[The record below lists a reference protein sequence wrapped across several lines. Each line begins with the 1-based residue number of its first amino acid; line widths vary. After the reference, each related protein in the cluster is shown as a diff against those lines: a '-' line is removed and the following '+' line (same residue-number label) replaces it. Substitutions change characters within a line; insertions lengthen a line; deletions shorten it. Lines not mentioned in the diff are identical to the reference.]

1 MRGKEFLD
9 KMELLDPELV
19 QAAAMEPE
27 KPTRRQAVIRFFT
40 GSPPAG
46 EPQSAQEPGLFRRGG
61 GVWAAAALCL
71 CAALLPVLLTQG
83 ASLFGLAGA
92 SQSMAAS
99 QYAQYQDWQEG
110 FAPEDYFKFNPES
123 NQGLTGIYLAEGLNS
138 GQLVYDGFL
147 VLDPED
153 PDQLSFTRW
162 LNNTRTVPVSP
173 TQYLYCGATF
183 QGDQATEVRYLW
195 EDLDPNDE
203 AYTWDTIYVTASTQ
217 KQPWDKFEGYAESSQ
232 SETVTRRDGVDI
244 RAVGR
249 PGYEKALW
257 FQKDG
262 AWYKVYGDPDVTA
275 EALGRVVDWLWTGEA
290 QPDRFDPAEG
300 DRYAIENCQGDLA
313 KLAEEL
319 PIGKYIPTDPRWCPE
334 LDGLCLTHVNDS
346 PAAALAEY
354 RPDPSKL
361 LDVWQVYLPN
371 DLHHA
376 GEYVQERS
384 LGQLEAITEEQV
396 REHVA
401 ARGQEKSNL
410 LAFQWGAYYVEAWY
424 QNTANTAK
432 DIWELLCYL
441 RDEMGAPDGQ
451 LFKQSYGDGMN
462 PEDLFQHEDKGI
474 SSNAVGDYFLPPEN
488 QPEENTV
495 YFSTLADPLNSQ
507 PFPPLPA
514 DFFSCYG
521 YFDSSSQP
529 QKLLAIWYKEDPEAI
544 TGSSQSIFLGC
555 GPGKQ
560 DFSALIEAGT
570 QSGMTIT
577 GMDGTKVYALGGKY
591 SAKLLAFQKEDSW
604 YVLQGEPGARVEDM
618 ALIVSQLLSQ
628 SVDFSLFARE
638 KGYTYSHL
646 NLDETTD
653 EPEAKKAL
661 ENCPFVEQIPS
672 WEEFLPEVRG
682 MTLLQRKSP
691 EGTEDVEL
699 SLSLAIREEP
709 GKFIQGVDVFTSSDM
724 RFLSAREK
732 EALVDMSVY
741 SALPSLDEQR
751 RYIQDNCGLSIY
763 RGGLLVLDF
772 GGTYMRLSLNGE
784 AEIDKVSDGTM
795 ENILTML
802 GAFNEAQTER
812 LAQQR
817 HETWRKAL
825 GALGFAQL
833 PLEDLTLSNH
843 PAGGKDPAF
852 DLAALPTVTHQDI
865 EAYLNGSPPTVE
877 VDGETRKLLSFQWGE
892 SYASA
897 IVRPGASVENIYT
910 LLSRVR
916 NMTSPE
922 SLGNVFTMGS
932 ASAMTVSPELAE
944 ALPDLFQHTTPL
956 GAPVDW
962 PIPVED
968 AVNAWARDTFEG
980 FEWELKTIHVMDLSK
995 DQDTM
1000 LASVSY
1006 LVKPN
1011 SAGSLQ
1017 GTALNVTEA
1026 GEDGW
1031 YYVGWQMVLKKQ
1043 SGGSWRVT
1051 ETGGAMG
1058 IEDSLIHA

>member
-19 QAAAMEPE
+19 QAAAAEPE
-27 KPTRRQAVIRFFT
+27 KPTRRQAVMSFLT
-40 GSPPAG
+40 GSPPAEDLTDAG
-46 EPQSAQEPGLFRRGG
+46 QEPPPARWSVGG
-61 GVWAAAALCL
+61 WVAAALCL
-71 CAALLPVLLTQG
+71 CVALLPILLTNG

-92 SQSMAAS
+92 SQNEAS
-99 QYAQYQDWQEG
+99 QYARYQDWSEG
-110 FAPEDYFKFNPES
+110 FDPADYFKFNPEA
-123 NQGLTGIYLAEGLNS
+123 NQGLTGIYLADGLNS
-138 GQLVYDGFL
+138 GSRAYDGFL
-147 VLDPED
+147 VLDPDD

-162 LNNTRTVPVSP
+162 LNNTRTAPLLP
-173 TQYLYCGATF
+173 TQYLYCGASF
-183 QGDQATEVRYLW
+183 QGDQAKEVRFLW
-195 EDLDPNDE
+195 EDVNPDDGE
-203 AYTWDTIYVTASTQ
+203 YTWDNIYVVASAK
-217 KQPWDKFEGYAESSQ
+217 KQAWEKFEEYAQSSQ

-290 QPDRFDPAEG
+290 QPDRFDKAEG
-300 DRYAIENCQGDLA
+300 DVYQVEECKKDLE
-313 KLAEEL
+313 KLVEEIPL
-319 PIGKYIPTDPRWCPE
+319 GAYIPTDSRWCPAMS
-334 LDGLCLTHVNDS
+334 DAVLTRVNGTEIDAQVNYA
-346 PAAALAEY
+346 PH
-354 RPDPSKL
+354 PGKL
-361 LDVWQVYLPN
+361 LDHWQVYLPN
-371 DLHHA
+371 DLHQV
-376 GEYVQERS
+376 GEYTEERV
-384 LGQLEAITEEQV
+384 LGYLDEVTEEQV
-396 REHVA
+396 QDYVA
-401 ARGQEKSNL
+401 ARAKEKANL
-410 LAFQWGAYYVEAWY
+410 LAFRWGAYYVEAWY
-424 QNTANTAK
+424 QNTGDTAK

-441 RDEMGAPDGQ
+441 RDEMGAPNEL
-451 LFKQSYGDGMN
+451 LFEQSYAEGMN
-462 PEDLFQHEDKGI
+462 PEDLFQHEDTGI
-474 SSNAVGDYFLPPEN
+474 SSNATGDYFLPPAGETMED
-488 QPEENTV
+488 QV
-495 YFSTLADPLNSQ
+495 YFSTLADPLDSQ

-514 DFFSCYG
+514 DSFQCYG
-521 YFDSSSQP
+521 YFDQSGGL
-529 QKLLAIWYKEDPEAI
+529 QKLLVLWYKEEPEAI
-544 TGSSQSIFLGC
+544 TGGSQSIFLSC

-560 DFSALIEAGT
+560 DFSALTREG
-570 QSGMTIT
+570 QKSGMTVT
-577 GMDGTKVYALGGKY
+577 DMDGTKVYAVGGKY

-653 EPEAKKAL
+653 DPEAKKAL
-661 ENCPFVEQIPS
+661 ENCPFVERIPS
-672 WEEFLPEVRG
+672 WEEFLPEVTG
-682 MTLLQRKSP
+682 MSLCQRKSP

-699 SLSLAIREEP
+699 SLSLAIQEEP

-724 RFLSAREK
+724 RFLSPREK
-732 EALVDMSVY
+732 EAIVDMGVY

-763 RGGLLVLDF
+763 RSGLLVLDF
-772 GGTYMRLSLNGE
+772 GGTYMQLCLNGE
-784 AEIDKVSDGTM
+784 AEIDKISDESMG
-795 ENILTML
+795 NILTML
-802 GAFNEAQTER
+802 GAFNEAQAER

-825 GALGFAQL
+825 GALGFAQP

-852 DLAALPTVTHQDI
+852 DLAALPTVSLQDI
-865 EAYLNGSPPTVE
+865 EAYLNGGPPTVE

-897 IVRPGASVENIYT
+897 IVRPGASVEDIYT

-916 NMTSPE
+916 NMTSAE

-968 AVNAWARDTFEG
+968 AVNVWARDTFEG
-980 FEWELKTIHVMDLSK
+980 FEWKLKTIHVMDLNK

-1000 LASVSY
+1000 LASVHY
-1006 LVKPN
+1006 LVKSN
-1011 SAGSLQ
+1011 SPGSLQ
-1017 GTALNVTEA
+1017 SAALNVTEA

-1031 YYVGWQMVLKKQ
+1031 YYVGWQMVLEKQ
-1043 SGGSWRVT
+1043 SGGSWKVA
-1051 ETGGAMG
+1051 EAGGGMG
-1058 IEDSLIHA
+1058 IEDSALSP

>member
-1 MRGKEFLD
+1 M
-9 KMELLDPELV
+9 
-19 QAAAMEPE
+19 
-27 KPTRRQAVIRFFT
+27 
-40 GSPPAG
+40 
-46 EPQSAQEPGLFRRGG
+46 
-61 GVWAAAALCL
+61 
-71 CAALLPVLLTQG
+71 
-83 ASLFGLAGA
+83 
-92 SQSMAAS
+92 
-99 QYAQYQDWQEG
+99 
-110 FAPEDYFKFNPES
+110 
-123 NQGLTGIYLAEGLNS
+123 
-138 GQLVYDGFL
+138 
-147 VLDPED
+147 
-153 PDQLSFTRW
+153 
-162 LNNTRTVPVSP
+162 
-173 TQYLYCGATF
+173 
-183 QGDQATEVRYLW
+183 
-195 EDLDPNDE
+195 
-203 AYTWDTIYVTASTQ
+203 
-217 KQPWDKFEGYAESSQ
+217 
-232 SETVTRRDGVDI
+232 TVTD
-244 RAVGR
+244 
-249 PGYEKALW
+249 
-257 FQKDG
+257 
-262 AWYKVYGDPDVTA
+262 
-275 EALGRVVDWLWTGEA
+275 
-290 QPDRFDPAEG
+290 
-300 DRYAIENCQGDLA
+300 
-313 KLAEEL
+313 
-319 PIGKYIPTDPRWCPE
+319 
-334 LDGLCLTHVNDS
+334 
-346 PAAALAEY
+346 
-354 RPDPSKL
+354 
-361 LDVWQVYLPN
+361 
-371 DLHHA
+371 
-376 GEYVQERS
+376 
-384 LGQLEAITEEQV
+384 
-396 REHVA
+396 
-401 ARGQEKSNL
+401 
-410 LAFQWGAYYVEAWY
+410 
-424 QNTANTAK
+424 
-432 DIWELLCYL
+432 
-441 RDEMGAPDGQ
+441 
-451 LFKQSYGDGMN
+451 
-462 PEDLFQHEDKGI
+462 
-474 SSNAVGDYFLPPEN
+474 
-488 QPEENTV
+488 
-495 YFSTLADPLNSQ
+495 
-507 PFPPLPA
+507 
-514 DFFSCYG
+514 
-521 YFDSSSQP
+521 
-529 QKLLAIWYKEDPEAI
+529 
-544 TGSSQSIFLGC
+544 
-555 GPGKQ
+555 
-560 DFSALIEAGT
+560 
-570 QSGMTIT
+570 
-577 GMDGTKVYALGGKY
+577 MDGTKVYAVGGKY

-604 YVLQGEPGARVEDM
+604 YVLQGDIGARVEDM

-741 SALPSLDEQR
+741 SALSSLDEQR

-772 GGTYMRLSLNGE
+772 GGTYMRLSLNAE
-784 AEIDKVSDGTM
+784 AETGKISDESMG
-795 ENILTML
+795 NILTML
-802 GAFNEAQTER
+802 GAFNEAQAER

-825 GALGFAQL
+825 GALGFAQP

-852 DLAALPTVTHQDI
+852 DLAALPTVSHQDI
-865 EAYLNGSPPTVE
+865 AAYLNGSPPTAE

-968 AVNAWARDTFEG
+968 AVNVWARDTFEG

>member
-138 GQLVYDGFL
+138 GSRAYDGFL
-147 VLDPED
+147 VLDPDD

-162 LNNTRTVPVSP
+162 LNNTRTAPLLP
-173 TQYLYCGATF
+173 TQYLYCGASF
-183 QGDQATEVRYLW
+183 QWDQAKEVRFLW
-195 EDLDPNDE
+195 EDVNPDDGE
-203 AYTWDTIYVTASTQ
+203 YTWDNIYVTASTQ

-275 EALGRVVDWLWTGEA
+275 EALGRVVDWIWTGEA
-290 QPDRFDPAEG
+290 QPDRFDKAEG
-300 DRYAIENCQGDLA
+300 DVYQVEECKKDLE
-313 KLAEEL
+313 KLVEEIPL
-319 PIGKYIPTDPRWCPE
+319 GAYIPTDSRWCPAMS
-334 LDGLCLTHVNDS
+334 DAVLTRVNGTEIDAQVNYA
-346 PAAALAEY
+346 PH
-354 RPDPSKL
+354 PGKL
-361 LDVWQVYLPN
+361 LDHWQVYLPN

-410 LAFQWGAYYVEAWY
+410 LAFRWGAYYVEAWY
-424 QNTANTAK
+424 QNTGDTAK

-441 RDEMGAPDGQ
+441 RDEMGAPNGQ

-544 TGSSQSIFLGC
+544 TGGSQSIFLSC

-560 DFSALIEAGT
+560 DFSALTREG
-570 QSGMTIT
+570 QKSGMTVT
-577 GMDGTKVYALGGKY
+577 DMDGTKVYAVGGKY

-802 GAFNEAQTER
+802 GAFNEAQAER

-833 PLEDLTLSNH
+833 SLEDLTLSNH

-852 DLAALPTVTHQDI
+852 DLAALPTVSHQDI
-865 EAYLNGSPPTVE
+865 AAYLNGSPPTAE

-968 AVNAWARDTFEG
+968 AVNVWARDTFEG

>member
-1 MRGKEFLD
+1 
-9 KMELLDPELV
+9 
-19 QAAAMEPE
+19 
-27 KPTRRQAVIRFFT
+27 
-40 GSPPAG
+40 
-46 EPQSAQEPGLFRRGG
+46 
-61 GVWAAAALCL
+61 
-71 CAALLPVLLTQG
+71 
-83 ASLFGLAGA
+83 
-92 SQSMAAS
+92 
-99 QYAQYQDWQEG
+99 
-110 FAPEDYFKFNPES
+110 
-123 NQGLTGIYLAEGLNS
+123 
-138 GQLVYDGFL
+138 
-147 VLDPED
+147 
-153 PDQLSFTRW
+153 
-162 LNNTRTVPVSP
+162 
-173 TQYLYCGATF
+173 
-183 QGDQATEVRYLW
+183 
-195 EDLDPNDE
+195 
-203 AYTWDTIYVTASTQ
+203 
-217 KQPWDKFEGYAESSQ
+217 
-232 SETVTRRDGVDI
+232 
-244 RAVGR
+244 
-249 PGYEKALW
+249 
-257 FQKDG
+257 
-262 AWYKVYGDPDVTA
+262 
-275 EALGRVVDWLWTGEA
+275 
-290 QPDRFDPAEG
+290 
-300 DRYAIENCQGDLA
+300 
-313 KLAEEL
+313 
-319 PIGKYIPTDPRWCPE
+319 
-334 LDGLCLTHVNDS
+334 
-346 PAAALAEY
+346 
-354 RPDPSKL
+354 
-361 LDVWQVYLPN
+361 
-371 DLHHA
+371 
-376 GEYVQERS
+376 
-384 LGQLEAITEEQV
+384 
-396 REHVA
+396 
-401 ARGQEKSNL
+401 
-410 LAFQWGAYYVEAWY
+410 
-424 QNTANTAK
+424 
-432 DIWELLCYL
+432 
-441 RDEMGAPDGQ
+441 MGAPNEL
-451 LFKQSYGDGMN
+451 LFEQSYAEGMN
-462 PEDLFQHEDKGI
+462 PEDLFQHEDTGI
-474 SSNAVGDYFLPPEN
+474 SSNATGDYFLPPAGETMED
-488 QPEENTV
+488 QV
-495 YFSTLADPLNSQ
+495 YFSTLADPLDSQ
-507 PFPPLPA
+507 PFPSLPA

-529 QKLLAIWYKEDPEAI
+529 QKLLVLWYKEEPEAI
-544 TGSSQSIFLGC
+544 TGGSQSIFLSC

-560 DFSALIEAGT
+560 DFSALTREG
-570 QSGMTIT
+570 QKSGMTVT
-577 GMDGTKVYALGGKY
+577 DMNGTKVYAVGGKY

-653 EPEAKKAL
+653 DPEAKKAL
-661 ENCPFVEQIPS
+661 ENCPFVERIPS
-672 WEEFLPEVRG
+672 WEEFLPEVTG
-682 MTLLQRKSP
+682 MSLCQRKSP

-699 SLSLAIREEP
+699 SLSLAIQEEP

-763 RGGLLVLDF
+763 RSGLLVLDF
-772 GGTYMRLSLNGE
+772 GGTYMQLCLNGE
-784 AEIDKVSDGTM
+784 AEIDKISDESMG
-795 ENILTML
+795 NILTML
-802 GAFNEAQTER
+802 GAFNEAQAER

-825 GALGFAQL
+825 GALGFAQP

-852 DLAALPTVTHQDI
+852 DLAALPTVSLQDI
-865 EAYLNGSPPTVE
+865 EAYLNGGPPTVE

-897 IVRPGASVENIYT
+897 IVRPGASVEDIYT

-968 AVNAWARDTFEG
+968 AVNVWALDTFEG
-980 FEWELKTIHVMDLSK
+980 FEWKLKTIHVMDLNK

-1000 LASVSY
+1000 LASVHY
-1006 LVKPN
+1006 LVKSN
-1011 SAGSLQ
+1011 SPGSLQ
-1017 GTALNVTEA
+1017 SAALNVTEA

-1031 YYVGWQMVLKKQ
+1031 YYVGWQMVLEKQ

>member
-183 QGDQATEVRYLW
+183 QGDQAKEVRYLW

-203 AYTWDTIYVTASTQ
+203 AYTWDTIYVTASAK
-217 KQPWDKFEGYAESSQ
+217 KQAWEKFEEYAQSSQ
-232 SETVTRRDGVDI
+232 SETVTRRDGADI

-275 EALGRVVDWLWTGEA
+275 EALGRVVDWIWTGEA
-290 QPDRFDPAEG
+290 QPDRFDKAEG
-300 DRYAIENCQGDLA
+300 DVYQVEECKKDLE
-313 KLAEEL
+313 KLVEEIPL
-319 PIGKYIPTDPRWCPE
+319 GAYIPTDSRWCPAMS
-334 LDGLCLTHVNDS
+334 DAVLTRVNGTEIS
-346 PAAALAEY
+346 VQVNYTPH
-354 RPDPSKL
+354 PGKL
-361 LDVWQVYLPN
+361 LDLWQIYLPN
-371 DLHHA
+371 DLRQV
-376 GEYVQERS
+376 GEYTEERV
-384 LGQLEAITEEQV
+384 LGYLDEVTEEQV
-396 REHVA
+396 QDYVA
-401 ARGQEKSNL
+401 ARAKEKTNL
-410 LAFQWGAYYVEAWY
+410 LAFRWGAYYVEAWY
-424 QNTANTAK
+424 QNTGDTAK

-441 RDEMGAPDGQ
+441 RDEMGAPNEL
-451 LFKQSYGDGMN
+451 LFEQSYAEGMN
-462 PEDLFQHEDKGI
+462 PEDLFQHEDTGI

-544 TGSSQSIFLGC
+544 TGGSQSIFLSC

-560 DFSALIEAGT
+560 DFSALTREG
-570 QSGMTIT
+570 QKSGMTVT
-577 GMDGTKVYALGGKY
+577 DMDGTKVYAVGGKY

-732 EALVDMSVY
+732 EALVNMSVY

-1011 SAGSLQ
+1011 SAGLLQ

>member
-1 MRGKEFLD
+1 
-9 KMELLDPELV
+9 ME
-19 QAAAMEPE
+19 
-27 KPTRRQAVIRFFT
+27 
-40 GSPPAG
+40 
-46 EPQSAQEPGLFRRGG
+46 
-61 GVWAAAALCL
+61 
-71 CAALLPVLLTQG
+71 
-83 ASLFGLAGA
+83 
-92 SQSMAAS
+92 
-99 QYAQYQDWQEG
+99 
-110 FAPEDYFKFNPES
+110 
-123 NQGLTGIYLAEGLNS
+123 
-138 GQLVYDGFL
+138 
-147 VLDPED
+147 
-153 PDQLSFTRW
+153 DQ
-162 LNNTRTVPVSP
+162 
-173 TQYLYCGATF
+173 
-183 QGDQATEVRYLW
+183 
-195 EDLDPNDE
+195 
-203 AYTWDTIYVTASTQ
+203 
-217 KQPWDKFEGYAESSQ
+217 
-232 SETVTRRDGVDI
+232 
-244 RAVGR
+244 
-249 PGYEKALW
+249 
-257 FQKDG
+257 
-262 AWYKVYGDPDVTA
+262 
-275 EALGRVVDWLWTGEA
+275 
-290 QPDRFDPAEG
+290 
-300 DRYAIENCQGDLA
+300 
-313 KLAEEL
+313 
-319 PIGKYIPTDPRWCPE
+319 
-334 LDGLCLTHVNDS
+334 
-346 PAAALAEY
+346 
-354 RPDPSKL
+354 
-361 LDVWQVYLPN
+361 
-371 DLHHA
+371 
-376 GEYVQERS
+376 
-384 LGQLEAITEEQV
+384 
-396 REHVA
+396 
-401 ARGQEKSNL
+401 
-410 LAFQWGAYYVEAWY
+410 
-424 QNTANTAK
+424 
-432 DIWELLCYL
+432 
-441 RDEMGAPDGQ
+441 
-451 LFKQSYGDGMN
+451 
-462 PEDLFQHEDKGI
+462 
-474 SSNAVGDYFLPPEN
+474 
-488 QPEENTV
+488 V
-495 YFSTLADPLNSQ
+495 YFSTLADPLDSQ

-514 DFFSCYG
+514 DSFQCYG
-521 YFDSSSQP
+521 YFDQSGGL
-529 QKLLAIWYKEDPEAI
+529 QKLLVLWYKEEPEAI
-544 TGSSQSIFLGC
+544 TGGSQSIFLSC

-560 DFSALIEAGT
+560 DFSALTREG
-570 QSGMTIT
+570 QKSGMTVT
-577 GMDGTKVYALGGKY
+577 DMDGTKVYAVGGKY

-653 EPEAKKAL
+653 DPEAKKAL
-661 ENCPFVEQIPS
+661 ENCPFVERIPS
-672 WEEFLPEVRG
+672 WEEFLPEVTG
-682 MTLLQRKSP
+682 MSLCQRKSP

-699 SLSLAIREEP
+699 SLSLAIQEEP

-741 SALPSLDEQR
+741 SALSSLDEQR

-772 GGTYMRLSLNGE
+772 GGTYMRLSLNAE
-784 AEIDKVSDGTM
+784 AETGKISDESMG
-795 ENILTML
+795 NILTML
-802 GAFNEAQTER
+802 GAFNEAQAER

-825 GALGFAQL
+825 GALGFAQP

-852 DLAALPTVTHQDI
+852 DLAALPTVSHQDI
-865 EAYLNGSPPTVE
+865 AAYLNGSPPTAE

-968 AVNAWARDTFEG
+968 AVNVWARDTFEG

>member
-825 GALGFAQL
+825 GALGFAQP

>member
-514 DFFSCYG
+514 DSFQCYG
-521 YFDSSSQP
+521 YFDQSGGL
-529 QKLLAIWYKEDPEAI
+529 QKLLVLWYKEEPEAI
-544 TGSSQSIFLGC
+544 TGGSQSIFLSC
-555 GPGKQ
+555 GSGKQ
-560 DFSALIEAGT
+560 DFSALTREG
-570 QSGMTIT
+570 QKSGMTVT
-577 GMDGTKVYALGGKY
+577 DMNGTKVYAVGGKY

-653 EPEAKKAL
+653 DPEAKKAL
-661 ENCPFVEQIPS
+661 ENCPFVERIPS
-672 WEEFLPEVRG
+672 WEEFLPEVTG
-682 MTLLQRKSP
+682 MSLCQRKSP

-699 SLSLAIREEP
+699 SLSLAIQEEP